1 MYDARETQV
10 RRRMLERRDLI
21 LILSPGHSVD
31 SGGGYRV
38 MQSVSPRVVIV
49 EPSGDTTKEKL
60 QTTNGVDAVL
70 ERGESLTGDV
80 RRTLTDTE
88 ALFVDAYAQRSR
100 PKERLGEGL
109 DWDAKGFLPPDPPT
123 KR

>member
-1 MYDARETQV
+1 MYDARENQG

-31 SGGGYRV
+31 SGEGYRV
-38 MQSVSPRVVIV
+38 TQSVSPRVVIV
-49 EPSGDTTKEKL
+49 ELSGDTTRENL
-60 QTTNGVDAVL
+60 QATNGVDAVL
-70 ERGESLTGDV
+70 EPGEILTVDI
-80 RRTLTDTE
+80 RRTLTDAE

-100 PKERLGEGL
+100 PKKRLGEGL